1 MEIFFLGTGGGRV
14 NLIKQVRGTGG
25 FRISSRSA
33 DIHVD
38 PGPGALVHSVR
49 CKLDLL
55 SLDAIIVTHNHVDH
69 MTDAMA
75 MIEGMTHY
83 GLKKRGI
90 LIGSRQTLS
99 GDESGDRGVS
109 LYHQSK
115 VTTAHVAEWGEKT
128 TFETEKGGFTLG
140 SVKVKH
146 EEPSAFGFKLIM
158 DGKTIGYTSDTEYME
173 SLGKDFSGCDLLV
186 INCIK
191 PEPDKYTGHLASEE
205 VIMLLREAKPKAA
218 VITHLGIKMLRMGP
232 AEEAERISKES
243 GVKTVAARDGMRIEV

>member
-1 MEIFFLGTGGGRV
+1 MEVFFLGTGGGRV

-49 CKLDLL
+49 SRLDLL

-69 MTDAMA
+69 MSDAMA
-75 MIEGMTHY
+75 LIEGMTHY
-83 GLKKRGI
+83 GLKRRGI
-90 LIGSRQTLS
+90 LIGSGHTLS

-115 VTTAHVAEWGEKT
+115 VTIAHIAEGGQKR
-128 TFETEKGGFTLG
+128 TFETEKGEFILET
-140 SVKVKH
+140 VKVRH
-146 EEPSAFGFKLIM
+146 EEPSAFGFKIHM
-158 DGKTIGYTSDTEYME
+158 DGKIVGYTSDTEYME
-173 SLGKDFSGCDLLV
+173 SLGRDFSGCDLLIV
-186 INCIK
+186 NCIK
-191 PEPDKYTGHLASEE
+191 PEPDKYTGHLSSEE
-205 VIMLLREAKPKAA
+205 VIMILKEARPKAA

-243 GVKTVAARDGMRIEV
+243 GVKTTAARDGMKIEA